1 MFIPAV
7 IPAGD
12 PYGWNNLTGTINGT
26 NYSGTITF
34 SSDVG
39 GSSPITSVSGNI
51 PGGGGNQV
59 ETIYAQ
65 GTITYTPFN
74 PNQYRQADWLSQL
87 QGLTTGSSNA
97 TFSNTQQGPVNGT
110 TTYQYNQPADT
121 ANTAYR

>member
-51 PGGGGNQV
+51 PGGGGNQSKLFMLK
-59 ETIYAQ
+59 E
-65 GTITYTPFN
+65 
-74 PNQYRQADWLSQL
+74 QL
-87 QGLTTGSSNA
+87 HIPHLIQINIDKQIGYHN
-97 TFSNTQQGPVNGT
+97 
-110 TTYQYNQPADT
+110 YKD
-121 ANTAYR
+121 